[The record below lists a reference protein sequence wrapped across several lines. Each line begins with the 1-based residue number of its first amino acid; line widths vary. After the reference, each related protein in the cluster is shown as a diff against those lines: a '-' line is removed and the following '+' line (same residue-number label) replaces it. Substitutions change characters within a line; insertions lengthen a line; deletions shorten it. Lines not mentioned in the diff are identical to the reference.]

1 MVNPQMID
9 LLRKRDEIG
18 KRVPLRDKDLAEIAA
33 INRQLGVLS

>member
-1 MVNPQMID
+1 MTEPQTTD